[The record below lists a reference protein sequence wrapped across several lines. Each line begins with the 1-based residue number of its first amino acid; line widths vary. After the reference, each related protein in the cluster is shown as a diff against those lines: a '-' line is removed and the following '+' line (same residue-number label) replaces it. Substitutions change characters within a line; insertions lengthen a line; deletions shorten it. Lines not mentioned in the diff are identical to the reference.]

1 MDGNVV
7 GPVVRLP
14 RLAGHRADAAT
25 VDRITEACARLGLE
39 ALTLYSFSSENWKRP
54 TDEIDGLMHLC
65 EQHLIEQRS
74 RMIANNIRFR
84 RVGRREG
91 LPASV
96 LDASDATE
104 AATAGGTGMT
114 LCLALNYGSRAEIVD
129 ASRSLAR
136 AAAAGEIDPDA
147 IDETVLSGGS
157 TPRTPRPGSP
167 ASDGGRVAAL
177 ELPALA
183 GQLRRDRDHRRRV
196 AGFPARG
203 PPRGVQDVLGPR
215 QAIRR
220 GRGGGRCPKLNR
232 DPGLADPRSP
242 TPRNHF
248 RVHVSRPGATV
259 RGGHGLHWTLLG
271 VHENRGRTRHDRRQ
285 GWPSRRRDSTP
296 LFAA

>member
-1 MDGNVV
+1 MDGN
-7 GPVVRLP
+7 GRWASRQGLP
-14 RLAGHRADAAT
+14 RLAGHRAGAAT
-25 VDRITEACARLGLE
+25 VDRITEECARLGLE

-147 IDETVLSGGS
+147 IDETVLSGRLDTAGL
-157 TPRTPRPGSP
+157 PDPDLLLRTAGESRLSNFLLWQVSYAEIVITDVEWPDFQLEDLHAAFKTFS
-167 ASDGGRVAAL
+167 GRVRRFGGVAA
-177 ELPALA
+177 E
-183 GQLRRDRDHRRRV
+183 
-196 AGFPARG
+196 
-203 PPRGVQDVLGPR
+203 
-215 QAIRR
+215 
-220 GRGGGRCPKLNR
+220 
-232 DPGLADPRSP
+232 ADAP
-242 TPRNHF
+242 N
-248 RVHVSRPGATV
+248 
-259 RGGHGLHWTLLG
+259 
-271 VHENRGRTRHDRRQ
+271 
-285 GWPSRRRDSTP
+285 
-296 LFAA
+296 